1 MPRTKLRL
9 IIAAQILTTF
19 CVEGAV
25 QSKSACGQ
33 DAAGL
38 TSESA
43 KVIPSDRIATLQ
55 AESAGTNRPQFGRWG
70 PNPDKYSTWTTHSN
84 RLVPIY
90 SFGGKLDAIRGEN
103 SVYRSEPALKKL
115 YGKVPDATLNKDA
128 EYFDQTDVYRLQ
140 KMAAAQGKKRII
152 LMVFDGM
159 DWDTTRAAAI
169 AKQGKVTYDSGRGT
183 GLDFLDYR
191 GAPTDFGYF
200 VSSPHNNGTSAN
212 VDNQSVSNPGGKTP
226 GGYDPRR
233 AGNTPWDAI
242 PESKYPISTSENPHA
257 YTDSAASATS
267 MTAGI
272 KTYNNAINMDFSGRE
287 VIPLARDLQEQGFA
301 IGVVTSVPISHATP
315 ACAYANNVH
324 RNDYQDLTRDLLG
337 VPSVTHPGGLP
348 GVDVLLGA
356 GHGVTKESDGG
367 QGKNFEPGNRYL
379 APSDEASIRTDE
391 HWVVATRTAGK
402 PGPSVLDAAK
412 QQAIAE
418 GRRLFGFFG
427 VAGGHLPYQTAN
439 GDYKPVRSVGNASS
453 AAPEVYTRADVDEN
467 VTLSEMTTAAMDVLN
482 TRSDQWWL
490 MIEAGDVDWANH
502 ANNIDN
508 SIGAVL
514 SGELA
519 FHEAVRWIESHGGW
533 NDTLLLLT
541 ADHGHY
547 LVLDHPEILAGK

>member
-1 MPRTKLRL
+1 MPRTKFRL
-9 IIAAQILTTF
+9 IIAAKILATLS
-19 CVEGAV
+19 VQGAV
-25 QSKSACGQ
+25 HSRSTVGQEATSSASG
-33 DAAGL
+33 
-38 TSESA
+38 SA
-43 KVIPSDRIATLQ
+43 QVSPSDRIAALQ
-55 AESAGTNRPQFGRWG
+55 AESASTNQPQFGRWG
-70 PNPDKYSTWTTHSN
+70 PNPEKYSTWTTHSN

-90 SFGGKLDAIRGEN
+90 SFGGNLEAVAGQN
-103 SVYRSEPALKKL
+103 SVYRSEAALNKL
-115 YGKVPDATLNKDA
+115 YGKVPDATLNKSA

-140 KMAAAQGKKRII
+140 KMAVKQGKKRII

-169 AKQGKVTYDSGRGT
+169 AKQGKITYDSGRGT
-183 GLDFLDYR
+183 GLDFLDYQV
-191 GAPTDFGYF
+191 APTDFGYF

-212 VDNQSVSNPGGKTP
+212 VDDQSVTNPGGKTP

-233 AGNTPWDAI
+233 AGYTPWDAI
-242 PESKYPISTSENPHA
+242 PEATYPISTSENPHA

-287 VIPLARDLQEQGFA
+287 VVPLARDLQEQGFA

-337 VPSVTHPGGLP
+337 LPSVTHPGSLP

-356 GHGVTKESDGG
+356 GHGVLKESDGG

-379 APSDEASIRTDE
+379 APGDEANVRNSKE
-391 HWVVATRTAGK
+391 WVVAMRTAGK
-402 PGPSVLDAAK
+402 LGSEVLTAAASSACDNK
-412 QQAIAE
+412 
-418 GRRLFGFFG
+418 RRLFGFFG

-453 AAPEVYTRADVDEN
+453 AAPEVYSRADVDEN
-467 VTLSEMTTAAMDVLN
+467 VTLSEMTTAALDVLAA
-482 TRSDQWWL
+482 RSDRWWL

-502 ANNIDN
+502 SNNIDN

-519 FHEAVRWIESHGGW
+519 FHEATRWIESHGGW
-533 NDTLLLLT
+533 DDTLLLLT

-547 LVLDHPEILAGK
+547 LVLDNPELLAGE